1 MFTHSVKRLL
11 AKACIAAVL
20 FSQLAVAAYACPTV
34 GDPAPIIAAL
44 TTDDMHASM
53 PDCEMRD
60 TGNPNLCL
68 QHCQAG
74 DQSVQTLPH
83 VEVPAF
89 AAISTLT
96 VIEPA
101 QRDSNPGIT
110 VVSALPERE
119 TSPPQ
124 LLRFGVLRI

>member
-1 MFTHSVKRLL
+1 MFKHSLKRLL
-11 AKACIAAVL
+11 AKTCIAAVL

-34 GDPAPIIAAL
+34 GGPAAVIAAL
-44 TTDDMHASM
+44 TTDDTHAAM
-53 PDCEMRD
+53 PGCEMRD

-89 AAISTLT
+89 AAISALS

-101 QRDSNPGIT
+101 QRNSNSGI
-110 VVSALPERE
+110 VVISALAERE
-119 TSPPQ
+119 TSPPP